1 MSSTLFEIFVDP
13 LHILDIESLL
23 REYNLDVIKYNTINN
38 SILVNSEY
46 KDKSF
51 MDLIKKILYHN
62 MRYSG
67 ILVFKKNL

>member
-46 KDKSF
+46 
-51 MDLIKKILYHN
+51 ILMY
-62 MRYSG
+62 
-67 ILVFKKNL
+67 VEKN